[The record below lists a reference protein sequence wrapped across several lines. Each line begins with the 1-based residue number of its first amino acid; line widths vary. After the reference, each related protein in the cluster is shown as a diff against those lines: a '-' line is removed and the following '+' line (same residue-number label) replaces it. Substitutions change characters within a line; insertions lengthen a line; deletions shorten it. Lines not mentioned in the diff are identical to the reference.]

1 MNRIP
6 TRIDGRIDGRL
17 LAAGLLSALFVTSV
31 PAAYAAEHDWYS
43 KSDPLKATED
53 GVAQALAYGTSYT
66 KNSYLKN
73 HTYYRDPRAG
83 GDSVYTET
91 SYTYYAPDHGGGS
104 SWTEHG
110 DTDQSA
116 RSKSGDWVDQ
126 YDADDVTD
134 HSDADKG
141 RVHSKV
147 CEDQSWSP
155 DACSREPFVTFTL

>member
-1 MNRIP
+1 MNRNTP
-6 TRIDGRIDGRL
+6 TRLDARL
-17 LAAGLLSALFVTSV
+17 LAAGLLSALLVTSV
-31 PAAYAAEHDWYS
+31 PAAHAASEDWYS
-43 KSDPLKATED
+43 RSKPLTAWED
-53 GVAQALAYGTSYT
+53 DTAQALAYGTSYT
-66 KNSYLKN
+66 KDGYLKN

-91 SYTYYAPDHGGGS
+91 AYTYYAPDPDGGS

-116 RSKSGDWVDQ
+116 RSSSGDWVDQ
-126 YDADDVTD
+126 YDKDDYSSD
-134 HSDADKG
+134 HSDSDRG

-155 DACSREPFVTFTL
+155 DACSRRPFFTFTL